1 MTYIS
6 VEELIPAAQIKE
18 NLKIGIISLVLG
30 VLCVLLIIL
39 LLG

>member
-18 NLKIGIISLVLG
+18 NLKIGVISLIMG
-30 VLCVLLIIL
+30 VLCIL
-39 LLG
+39 LVNLLTG

>member
-18 NLKIGIISLVLG
+18 NLKIGVISLIMG
-30 VLCVLLIIL
+30 VLCVLLVNL
-39 LLG
+39 LAG